1 MDNYKKLIRVKNQD
15 TYITLLKATF
25 LKKPP
30 PPKPIRN
37 TAIKELPQVKSSI
50 KATSVLHEYIN
61 RRCRSYESN

>member
-1 MDNYKKLIRVKNQD
+1 MDDYKKLIRVKNQD
-15 TYITLLKATF
+15 TFITLLKANF

-30 PPKPIRN
+30 PPKPIRSR
-37 TAIKELPQVKSSI
+37 AVKELPRVTSSI